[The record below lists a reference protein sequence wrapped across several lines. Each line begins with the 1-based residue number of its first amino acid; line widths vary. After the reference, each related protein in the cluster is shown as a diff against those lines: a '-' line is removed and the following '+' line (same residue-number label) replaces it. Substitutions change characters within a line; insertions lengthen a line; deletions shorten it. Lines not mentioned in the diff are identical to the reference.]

1 MVSNVSDHETCV
13 ENRNVKEKKKMRA
26 ISFDC
31 AL

>member
-13 ENRNVKEKKKMRA
+13 ENRNVKEKKKRA
-26 ISFDC
+26 ISFEC